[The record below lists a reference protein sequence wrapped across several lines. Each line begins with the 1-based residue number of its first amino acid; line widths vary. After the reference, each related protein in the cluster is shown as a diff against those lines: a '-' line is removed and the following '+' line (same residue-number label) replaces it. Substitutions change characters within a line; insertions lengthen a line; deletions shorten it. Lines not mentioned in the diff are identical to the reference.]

1 MVTTPDRGRRFI
13 AILTNELY
21 ALAVGAAVSHAEL
34 HARAF
39 CGGGGG
45 GVTRSPADLH
55 TTRLPA
61 DSLLLTVRGL
71 LSELARPRDRSLA
84 SSLARAQFKDKLSLN
99 CPPARPAVTARRAPL
114 THLPS
119 DRLPSWRRHVIN

>member
-61 DSLLLTVRGL
+61 DSPTAHGG
-71 LSELARPRDRSLA
+71 
-84 SSLARAQFKDKLSLN
+84 
-99 CPPARPAVTARRAPL
+99 RPAERAGPA
-114 THLPS
+114 T
-119 DRLPSWRRHVIN
+119 